1 MLFRLD
7 ISAIMEAEMMTVPE
21 IMVAVLDLGLYGSG
35 RAWPVQPSK
44 TATPDTPISRLI
56 GRCVPCGVSEIRLQG
71 QSSALVKER
80 KRGAKEKR
88 PARVTNRSDH
98 QSDICDYF
106 FPKKANK

>member
-21 IMVAVLDLGLYGSG
+21 IMVAVLDLGLYG

-44 TATPDTPISRLI
+44 TAIPDTPVSRLI
-56 GRCVPCGVSEIRLQG
+56 GRCVPCDVSEIRLQG

-98 QSDICDYF
+98 QSVICGYF
-106 FPKKANK
+106 FRKKSNK